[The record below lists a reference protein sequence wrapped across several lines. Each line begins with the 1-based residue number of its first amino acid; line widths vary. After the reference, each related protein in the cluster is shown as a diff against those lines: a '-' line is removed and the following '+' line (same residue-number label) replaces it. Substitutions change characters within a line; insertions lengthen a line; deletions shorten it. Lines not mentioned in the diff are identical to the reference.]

1 MSDRRTNEIPDG
13 EFGDENRVPV
23 ALILG
28 GVIGVLALIF
38 VIQNGGSTTT
48 QFLWIDVEMKLWL
61 TIVIS
66 IAVGVAL
73 DRLFSIWWRRNRRDD
88 Q

>member
-13 EFGDENRVPV
+13 EFGDENGLPV

-66 IAVGVAL
+66 IAIGVVL